1 MKFKLTLLIALIAF
15 SFSNGQDN
23 KAFNAGEKLTF
34 AASYNMSGILTD
46 VAEVKM
52 ETSEMRTS
60 SSTLMHLKCT
70 ATTYSDFDSY
80 FKIRDL
86 YESYVNPRTITP
98 YLYNR
103 EINEGGYYKYV
114 KYKYNHKTNLVE
126 SLIRKKTSKSKT
138 GYWDQNNTVKINSNA
153 RDIVATIYK
162 IRTLDIHKAPIGAS
176 DSFTVLF
183 DNKMTKTSFKLLGK
197 ETINTALGKKE
208 CYKLAINVAGNNLLK
223 GNNANLLWLT
233 ADQNKVPVYAK
244 FKIAVGSG
252 ELKLKSATGLRN

>member
-1 MKFKLTLLIALIAF
+1 MKHKLTLLIAFVALTF
-15 SFSNGQDN
+15 SFGQDN

-34 AASYNMSGILTD
+34 TASYNMSGILTD
-46 VAEVKM
+46 LAEVKM
-52 ETSEMRTS
+52 ETSELKTS
-60 SSTLMHLKCT
+60 SSTLLHLKCT
-70 ATTYSDFDSY
+70 ATTYTNFDSF

-126 SLIRKKTSKSKT
+126 SLIRKKTKNNAS
-138 GYWDQNNTVKINSNA
+138 GFWDQNKNVKINYGT

-162 IRTLDIHKAPIGAS
+162 IRTLDIKKAPIGAS
-176 DSFTVLF
+176 DTFTVLF
-183 DNKMTKTSFKLLGK
+183 DNKETKFSFKLLAK

-208 CYKLAINVAGNNLLK
+208 CYKLSISVAGSNVLK
-223 GNNANLLWLT
+223 GNNANVLWLT
-233 ADQNKVPVYAK
+233 ADENKVPVYAK

-252 ELKLKSATGLRN
+252 ELKLKSATGLKN